1 MLENKKSKGLLFII
15 SGPAG
20 SGKTTVCDA
29 LIHQE
34 KILRIITSTTR
45 PPRNGEVDGVDYFF
59 LDKATF
65 EEKIQ
70 AGAFYEYATVH
81 NNYYGTARS
90 SLVEPILSGR
100 NLLLNIDVQGAKTI
114 SEKASQDPILNGQ
127 LVTLFIEPPSVD
139 ELEARLKNRGTD
151 SEAEIKRRLE
161 VAREEILQKANYD
174 HVITSATKE
183 IDFKKVRSIYRYE
196 IERS

>member
-1 MLENKKSKGLLFII
+1 MTL
-15 SGPAG
+15 
-20 SGKTTVCDA
+20 T
-29 LIHQE
+29 
-34 KILRIITSTTR
+34 
-45 PPRNGEVDGVDYFF
+45 
-59 LDKATF
+59 ATF

-90 SLVEPILSGR
+90 SVVEPILSGR

-114 SEKASQDPILNGQ
+114 CEKASQDPILNGQ
-127 LVTLFIEPPSVD
+127 LVTLFIEPQNVD

-161 VAREEILQKANYD
+161 VAREEILQKVNYD

-183 IDFKKVRSIYRYE
+183 IDFKKVRSIYRSE
-196 IERS
+196 IGRS